1 MFYLAEKRKRIR
13 KKNKYITIMRIRVKY
28 LKWGERFQC
37 GTREYRVTKITDTRI
52 FYRAINA
59 GFTNSF
65 GRNSMQ
71 FVILVNS

>member
-1 MFYLAEKRKRIR
+1 
-13 KKNKYITIMRIRVKY
+13 MRIRVKN
-28 LKWGERFQC
+28 LKWGERFLS

-71 FVILVNS
+71 FVILVNGGECHA